1 MSPLGSPDKRSSERT
16 KLFIS
21 GLLEF
26 AGRVTPVK
34 IRNVSEGGA
43 QVDGADLPRQ
53 GDFVCLRRGALAA
66 LGLIV
71 WADRRCVGIQ
81 FETPLDLDAW
91 LPRSKRADGVDSQSL
106 LEDREPQEV
115 LSPGELYSRL
125 AEELSFC
132 ARSLEQCGSNLAGNG
147 FILTKFPQELQK
159 IVLVQ
164 HTLEEIG
171 CVISSNDPD
180 FAARKIQLG
189 DLRRRLFRGED

>member
-26 AGRVTPVK
+26 AGRVTPVR

-43 QVDGADLPRQ
+43 QIDGTDLPRQ
-53 GDFVCLRRGALAA
+53 GDFACLRRGPLTAR
-66 LGLIV
+66 GSIV
-71 WADRRCVGIQ
+71 WTNRRSVGIQ

-91 LPRSKRADGVDSQSL
+91 LPQSKGADVSATQISI
-106 LEDREPQEV
+106 EDREPQDV
-115 LSPGELYSRL
+115 LSPAELYGRL

-132 ARSLEQCGSNLAGNG
+132 ARSLEQCGSNLAENG
-147 FILTKFPQELQK
+147 FVLTKFPHELQK
-159 IVLVQ
+159 VVLVQ

-171 CVISSNDPD
+171 RVIAAGDPD
-180 FAARKIQLG
+180 LAARKIQLG
-189 DLRRRLFRGED
+189 DLRRRLLRGED